1 MTRDEWIKRY
11 VARMLAC
18 GSLQTE
24 QQLIA
29 SAELG
34 CDATE
39 AMGRLNPDDWED
51 PEAIADEHL
60 ENEQ

>member
-18 GSLQTE
+18 GSSQTE

-29 SAELG
+29 SAELA

-39 AMGRLNPDDWED
+39 AMGRNDPAHWED
-51 PEAIADEHL
+51 PEVIADEHL
-60 ENEQ
+60 ENE